1 MGFPAEGFSK
11 IKEEH
16 KQQIKMSAIPISQT
30 TERTLAKSDYPVME
44 VDLMARRSGEK
55 VPPHSDVYII

>member
-1 MGFPAEGFSK
+1 
-11 IKEEH
+11 
-16 KQQIKMSAIPISQT
+16 MSAIPISQT

-55 VPPHSDVYII
+55 VPPFRLH